1 MEKNNK
7 KQTQQLYCVS
17 TDGDDFDIPKRLAGP
32 NTNEMAISTEIND
45 ILEMTEEEDW
55 DIDDKLVVYKL
66 VPVGY
71 IKKGRRTFNKVD
83 E

>member
-1 MEKNNK
+1 MENNNK

-17 TDGDDFDIPKRLAGP
+17 TDGDDFDIPNRGEGP